1 MGPEILFRHAF
12 RAIAISRAVSLPSG
26 DMEKR
31 GEVLPLMPFK
41 PSEPGEFPTLGHD
54 VAEWMTYY
62 LAQPDRASY
71 EPFRP
76 YDEQYEF
83 LLRFYELDPHTG
95 KRKIQRGLLG
105 RPRGWG

>member
-1 MGPEILFRHAF
+1 
-12 RAIAISRAVSLPSG
+12 
-26 DMEKR
+26 
-31 GEVLPLMPFK
+31 
-41 PSEPGEFPTLGHD
+41 
-54 VAEWMTYY
+54 MTYY